1 MATAKKKPTATRKG
15 KGKDQAKG
23 QGNGQGNGPQP
34 KILRIGII
42 QAGKIIEERLIR
54 KRSNVTIGASPRN
67 TIVVPASTL
76 PRTFTLFEMDQGK
89 YTLKFGDN
97 MDGRISLGGQVMSLD
112 QVRSKGHAKTKA
124 NLYELPLTENTRGKV
139 LLGEV
144 TLLFQFVTPPPVQPR
159 PQLPPSVRGGF
170 FTNVDWMLASCFI
183 TIAVIHF
190 GFLVYLRTL
199 DFPRKIEPDVIPD
212 RFADYI
218 PEVEKPKALDLTKLS
233 KMGEDAVEKKEDPG
247 PKKGGAGPKK
257 KGPPK
262 PCDKA
267 CQEAKAAARRARLAK
282 QVSNMGVLKL
292 LGSKGKA
299 GSGAAANLIGSG
311 DPGTDVAKAFSGVGG
326 LTVAGSGGK
335 GGGLKGKGAGGTGQ
349 AVGIG
354 DLGGRVGG
362 PGKVGTGGMVKER
375 VPTAKVKAS
384 SPDIMD
390 GNMNSDATYRI
401 IKRGMTCVKAQ
412 YQRGLKRDPSMSGK
426 VSMCFTVDPMG
437 RVGSINVDSD
447 SIGDPTLTTGIKNCL
462 KRLRFPPPDGGSAE
476 VCVPFILTPSR

>member
-1 MATAKKKPTATRKG
+1 MAPAKK
-15 KGKDQAKG
+15 QAKSSSNSKSKDAA
-23 QGNGQGNGPQP
+23 QVP

-76 PRTFTLFEMDQGK
+76 PRTFTLFEMNQGQ
-89 YTLKFGDN
+89 YTLKFGES
-97 MDGRISLGGQVMSLD
+97 MDGRISLGGKVMSLEAA
-112 QVRSKGHAKTKA
+112 RSGGHAKKKG
-124 NLYELPLTENTRGKV
+124 NLHELQLTENTRGKV

-170 FTNVDWMLASCFI
+170 FTNVDWMLASCFV
-183 TIAVIHF
+183 TIATLHF

-218 PEVEKPKALDLTKLS
+218 PEVEKPKALDLSKLS
-233 KMGEDAVEKKEDPG
+233 DMGEKAVEKKDEPG
-247 PKKGGAGPKK
+247 PKKAAGGPKVRK
-257 KGPPK
+257 KGPAK

-282 QVSNMGVLKL
+282 KVASMGVLKL
-292 LGSKGKA
+292 LGAKGAA
-299 GSGAAANLIGSG
+299 GKGTAANLIGSG

-335 GGGLKGKGAGGTGQ
+335 GGGLRGKGSGGSGK

-354 DLGGRVGG
+354 DIGGRVGG

-375 VPTAKVKAS
+375 VPTAKVKS
-384 SPDIMD
+384 STPDIMD

-401 IKRGMTCVKAQ
+401 IKRGMRCVKSQ
-412 YQRGLKRDPSMSGK
+412 YQRGLKRDPAMSGK

-437 RVGSINVDSD
+437 RVGSINVEND
-447 SIGDPTLTTGIKNCL
+447 SIGDPVLTSGIKSCI
-462 KRLRFPPPDGGSAE
+462 KRLRFPPPEGGSAE

>member
-1 MATAKKKPTATRKG
+1 MAPAKKQGIGSSKATTAE
-15 KGKDQAKG
+15 
-23 QGNGQGNGPQP
+23 NQP

-54 KRSNVTIGASPRN
+54 KRANVTIGASPRN

-89 YTLKFGDN
+89 YTLKFSDS
-97 MDGRISLGGQVMSLD
+97 MDGRISLGGKVMSLET
-112 QVRSKGHAKTKA
+112 VRSKGHAQTKA

-139 LLGEV
+139 LLGEI

-170 FTNVDWMLASCFI
+170 FTNVDWVLASCFI
-183 TIAVIHF
+183 SLAVLHF

-218 PEVEKPKALDLTKLS
+218 PEVDKPKALDLTKLS
-233 KMGEDAVEKKEDPG
+233 KLGEDKVEKKDDPG
-247 PKKGGAGPKK
+247 PKKATGGPKGPKK
-257 KGPPK
+257 KGPAK
-262 PCDKA
+262 VCDAA

-282 QVSNMGVLKL
+282 KVASMGVLKL

-311 DPGTDVAKAFSGVGG
+311 DPGTDVAKAFSDVGG

-335 GGGLKGKGAGGTGQ
+335 GGGLRGKGSGGSGQ

-375 VPTAKVKAS
+375 VPRAAVKAQ

-401 IKRGMTCVKAQ
+401 IKRGMRCVKSQ

-426 VSMCFTVDPMG
+426 VAMCFTVDPMG
-437 RVGSINVDSD
+437 RVGKISVESD
-447 SIGDPTLTTGIKNCL
+447 SIGDPMLTTGIKSCI
-462 KRLRFPPPDGGSAE
+462 KRLRFPPPEGGSAE
-476 VCVPFILTPSR
+476 VCVPFILTPSQ

>member
-1 MATAKKKPTATRKG
+1 MATAKKAPKGPRKVAPG
-15 KGKDQAKG
+15 KGRGKG
-23 QGNGQGNGPQP
+23 GANASLP

-89 YTLKFGDN
+89 YTLKFSES
-97 MDGRISLGGQVMSLD
+97 MDGRISLGGKVMSLD
-112 QVRSKGHAKTKA
+112 SVRSQGHAKSKG

-139 LLGEV
+139 LLGEI

-170 FTNVDWMLASCFI
+170 ITNVDWVLTSCFI
-183 TIAVIHF
+183 TIAVLHF
-190 GFLVYLRTL
+190 GFVVYLRTL

-218 PEVEKPKALDLTKLS
+218 PEVEKPKAIDLSALEKL
-233 KMGEDAVEKKEDPG
+233 GEEKVEKKAAPA
-247 PKKGGAGPKK
+247 PKKAGGGGPKK
-257 KGPPK
+257 KGPVK
-262 PCDKA
+262 VCDAA

-292 LGSKGKA
+292 LGTKGK

-335 GGGLKGKGAGGTGQ
+335 GGGLRGKGAGGSGK

-354 DLGGRVGG
+354 DIGGRVGG
-362 PGKVGTGGMVKER
+362 PGAVDSGKMVKER
-375 VPTAKVKAS
+375 VPKATIKS
-384 SPDIMD
+384 ASPDIVD
-390 GNMNSDATYRI
+390 GTMNTDATYRI
-401 IKRGMTCVKAQ
+401 IKRGMSCVKAQ
-412 YQRGLKRDPSMSGK
+412 YQRGLKRDPSLNGK
-426 VSMCFTVDPMG
+426 VAVCFQVDPMG
-437 RVGSINVDSD
+437 KVKSVSIEEDSVN
-447 SIGDPTLTTGIKNCL
+447 DPMLTSGIKSCIT
-462 KRLRFPPPDGGSAE
+462 RLRFPPPEGGSAE
-476 VCVPFILTPSR
+476 VCVPFILTPSN